1 MHALVELVHSDVGSA
16 NGLDLRLRS
25 RPGHTAARATLYL
38 GLTQVLHVHHLGPD
52 RYRLERQ
59 KGKGFAEKLDPTLFD
74 PAWSQPQSLSRL
86 AQAWPAVMTYVH
98 AAVRAAPSKY
108 LSSEGRV
115 QALLGRGTSDFG
127 AIDREVVINFPS
139 QPAKAAA
146 LAGEAAGIHAAREQ
160 LALTRRWAEK
170 EKAFGDELDLL
181 AVDRAGRVL
190 VVEVKHGTDTGGVG
204 WTPAQVALYLRLC
217 QLWVDAT
224 PWAGSVLNGML
235 DQARRIGLSGHS
247 SEFTVAEPVTLVP
260 VVAIG
265 QPLKNPKVANER
277 MRLVHDALADHGV
290 PLPGLEVWS
299 VDGSGR
305 PSRVQLGGLP
315 TPS

>member
-1 MHALVELVHSDVGSA
+1 MPRYAP
-16 NGLDLRLRS
+16 RRRS
-25 RPGHTAARATLYL
+25 TCPR
-38 GLTQVLHVHHLGPD
+38 
-52 RYRLERQ
+52 
-59 KGKGFAEKLDPTLFD
+59 
-74 PAWSQPQSLSRL
+74 
-86 AQAWPAVMTYVH
+86 
-98 AAVRAAPSKY
+98 RAASK
-108 LSSEGRV
+108 
-115 QALLGRGTSDFG
+115 ALLGRGTSDFG

-235 DQARRIGLSGHS
+235 DQA
-247 SEFTVAEPVTLVP
+247 
-260 VVAIG
+260 
-265 QPLKNPKVANER
+265 
-277 MRLVHDALADHGV
+277 
-290 PLPGLEVWS
+290 
-299 VDGSGR
+299 
-305 PSRVQLGGLP
+305 
-315 TPS
+315 